1 VFCIATQGCLVSK
14 SKSNFYRRINLLK
27 LLTFFSGML
36 LLAICLTGC
45 SVGMALSGSDAPDLS
60 VVQPGADRGTVELQ
74 LGSPVDVVTNDE
86 GCTVCKYEF
95 ETGNEPSA
103 GRAVFHGAMDVLT
116 FGAWEIIGTPIEG
129 FQGKKRQV
137 MITYDQTDKITE
149 VN

>member
-1 VFCIATQGCLVSK
+1 M
-14 SKSNFYRRINLLK
+14 K
-27 LLTFFSGML
+27 LLTFFGGML
-36 LLAICLTGC
+36 LLAISLTGC
-45 SVGMALSGSDAPDLS
+45 SVGMAMSGSEAPDLS
-60 VVQPGADRGTVELQ
+60 VVRSGADRGTVELQ

-86 GCTVCKYEF
+86 GCAVCKYEF

-116 FGAWEIIGTPIEG
+116 LGFWEIVGTPVEG

-137 MITYDQTDKITE
+137 MITYDQNDKITE